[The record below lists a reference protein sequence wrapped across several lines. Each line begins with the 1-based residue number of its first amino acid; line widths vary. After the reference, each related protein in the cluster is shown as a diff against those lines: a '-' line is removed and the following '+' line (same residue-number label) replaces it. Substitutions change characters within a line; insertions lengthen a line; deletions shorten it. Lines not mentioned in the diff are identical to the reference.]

1 MRTSTTDQ
9 ATYVTVLG
17 AADRIGV
24 STKTIRRKIADG
36 SLPAYRLGT
45 SIIRL
50 RLDDVEGL
58 LRPIPTVG
66 RCA

>member
-1 MRTSTTDQ
+1 MHASLTDQ
-9 ATYVTVLG
+9 ATYETIQD

-50 RLDDVEGL
+50 RSDDVEGL
-58 LRPIPTVG
+58 LRPIPTAG